1 MWEFRSNF
9 FVASWGI
16 PNGCRARSIFFL
28 KSSLQPKANAYPS
41 IGQKKFNGAA
51 ARMMLNFFAERAQE
65 IQRSHP
71 WDVYGWPGVD
81 LSFWLGET
89 IPSLLTF

>member
-1 MWEFRSNF
+1 M
-9 FVASWGI
+9 VAGHDLI
-16 PNGCRARSIFFL
+16 LFL

-71 WDVYGWPGVD
+71 
-81 LSFWLGET
+81 
-89 IPSLLTF
+89 